1 MEHITKQQIYDLLY
15 RALIDLRA
23 EGHATQNQLVFLL
36 ADLFHNIPLQ
46 LNRVDHGDL
55 APDDVLVWLRRR
67 AQGTLME
74 DWLNLRVPDVVAENA
89 DRQVAQGITP
99 DENEPH

>member
-1 MEHITKQQIYDLLY
+1 MEHITKPQIYDLLC

-46 LNRVDHGDL
+46 LGQVDQGDL
-55 APDDVLVWLRRR
+55 APDDVLVWLHRR

-74 DWLNLRVPDVVAENA
+74 DWLTLRLPEVMAKTA
-89 DRQVAQGITP
+89 DRRVKHDIPP
-99 DENEPH
+99 DENDPH

>member
-55 APDDVLVWLRRR
+55 APDDVLAWLRRR

-89 DRQVAQGITP
+89 DRQVAQDITP